1 MIADEKFSGVLTP
14 VLTPFKK
21 DLKPDVNRFIEQCQ
35 WLLSQNVSLAV
46 FGTNSEANSLAVHE
60 KISLL
65 NSLVEAGIN
74 PNSMMPGTGCC
85 SLTESI
91 ELTSHAINLGCKGT
105 LMLPPF
111 YYKEVSDEGIFRSY
125 SEIIQKIGSEKLKI
139 YLYHIPQV
147 SGVGLSINLI
157 DRLVNEYPKVIAG
170 IKDSSGDWE
179 NIKSILDRQWDD
191 FRVFAGTES
200 ILLKTMQA
208 GGAGCISATA
218 NINPKAIYNLYKNWV
233 SDQAEELQIKL
244 NEIRNLMES
253 YPMIPALKA
262 VVAYYSKHI
271 EWNIVRPPLVSLK
284 KDSQEELLQ
293 KLDNFG
299 FNIPGLN

>member
-1 MIADEKFSGVLTP
+1 MIADEKFSGVLSP

-21 DLKPDVNRFIEQCQ
+21 DLKPDVKRFIQQCQ

-74 PNSMMPGTGCC
+74 PDSMMPGTGCC

-91 ELTSHAINLGCKGT
+91 ELTSQAINLGCKGA

-111 YYKEVSDEGIFRSY
+111 YYKEVSDEGIFRNY

-157 DRLVNEYPKVIAG
+157 DRLVNEYPKVIVG

-179 NIKSILDRQWDD
+179 NIKNILDRQWDD
-191 FRVFAGTES
+191 FRVFTGTEF

-244 NEIRNLMES
+244 NKIRNLMES
-253 YPMIPALKA
+253 YPMIPALKS
-262 VVAYYSKHI
+262 VVAYYSKHK

-293 KLDNFG
+293 KLSNFG
-299 FNIPGLN
+299 FNMPGLN

>member
-1 MIADEKFSGVLTP
+1 MIADEKFSGVLSP

-21 DLKPDVNRFIEQCQ
+21 DLKPDVNRLIQQCQ

-74 PNSMMPGTGCC
+74 PDSMMPGTGCC

-91 ELTSHAINLGCKGT
+91 ELTSQAINLGCKGA

-111 YYKEVSDEGIFRSY
+111 YYKEVSDEGIFRNY

-157 DRLVNEYPKVIAG
+157 DRLVNEYPKVIVG

-179 NIKSILDRQWDD
+179 NIKNILDRQWDD
-191 FRVFAGTES
+191 FRVFTGTEF

-244 NEIRNLMES
+244 NKIRNLMES
-253 YPMIPALKA
+253 YPMIPALKS
-262 VVAYYSKHI
+262 VVAYYSKHK

-293 KLDNFG
+293 KLSNFG
-299 FNIPGLN
+299 FNMPGLN

>member
-21 DLKPDVNRFIEQCQ
+21 DLKPDVNRFIKQCQ

-91 ELTSHAINLGCKGT
+91 ELTSHAINLGCKGA

-179 NIKSILDRQWDD
+179 NIKNILDRQWDD

-253 YPMIPALKA
+253 YPMIPALKS

>member
-21 DLKPDVNRFIEQCQ
+21 DLKPDVNRFIKQCQ

-74 PNSMMPGTGCC
+74 PDSMMPGTGCC

-91 ELTSHAINLGCKGT
+91 ELTSQAINLGCKGA

-179 NIKSILDRQWDD
+179 NIKNILDRQWDD

-200 ILLKTMQA
+200 ILLKTLQA

-253 YPMIPALKA
+253 YPMIPALKS
-262 VVAYYSKHI
+262 VVAYYSKHK

-293 KLDNFG
+293 KLSNFG

>member
-1 MIADEKFSGVLTP
+1 MIADEKFSGVLSP

-21 DLKPDVNRFIEQCQ
+21 DLKPDVNRFIQQCQ

-74 PNSMMPGTGCC
+74 PDSMMPGTGCC

-91 ELTSHAINLGCKGT
+91 ELTSQAINLGCKGA

-111 YYKEVSDEGIFRSY
+111 YYKEVSDEGIFRNY

-157 DRLVNEYPKVIAG
+157 DRLVNEYPKVIVG

-179 NIKSILDRQWDD
+179 NIKNILDRQWDD
-191 FRVFAGTES
+191 FRVFTGTEF

-244 NEIRNLMES
+244 NKIRNLMES
-253 YPMIPALKA
+253 YPMIPALKS
-262 VVAYYSKHI
+262 VVAYYSKHK

-293 KLDNFG
+293 KLSNFG
-299 FNIPGLN
+299 FNMPGLN

>member
-21 DLKPDVNRFIEQCQ
+21 DLKPDVNRFIKQCQ

-74 PNSMMPGTGCC
+74 PDSMMPGTGCC

-91 ELTSHAINLGCKGT
+91 ELTSHAINLGCKGA

-179 NIKSILDRQWDD
+179 NIKNILDRQWDD

-200 ILLKTMQA
+200 ILLKTLQA

-253 YPMIPALKA
+253 YPMIPALKS

>member
-91 ELTSHAINLGCKGT
+91 ELTSHAINLGCKGA

-179 NIKSILDRQWDD
+179 NIKNILDRQWDD

-200 ILLKTMQA
+200 ILLKTLQA

-253 YPMIPALKA
+253 YPMIPALKS
-262 VVAYYSKHI
+262 VVAYYSRHI

>member
-1 MIADEKFSGVLTP
+1 MIADEKFSGVLSP

-21 DLKPDVNRFIEQCQ
+21 DLKPDVKRFIQQCQ

-74 PNSMMPGTGCC
+74 PDSMMPGTGCC

-91 ELTSHAINLGCKGT
+91 ELTSHAINLGCKGA

-179 NIKSILDRQWDD
+179 NIKNILDRQWDD

-200 ILLKTMQA
+200 ILLKTLQA

-244 NEIRNLMES
+244 NKIRNLMES
-253 YPMIPALKA
+253 YPMIPALKS
-262 VVAYYSKHI
+262 VVAYYSKHK

-293 KLDNFG
+293 KLSNFG
-299 FNIPGLN
+299 FNMPGLN

>member
-21 DLKPDVNRFIEQCQ
+21 DLKPDVNRFIKQCQ

-91 ELTSHAINLGCKGT
+91 ELTSHAINLGCKGA

-179 NIKSILDRQWDD
+179 NIKNILDRQWDD

-200 ILLKTMQA
+200 ILLKTLQA

-253 YPMIPALKA
+253 YPMIPALKS
-262 VVAYYSKHI
+262 VVAYYSRHI

>member
-21 DLKPDVNRFIEQCQ
+21 DLKPDVNRFIKQCQ

-91 ELTSHAINLGCKGT
+91 ELTSHAINLGCKGA

-179 NIKSILDRQWDD
+179 NIKNILDRQWDD

-200 ILLKTMQA
+200 ILLKTLQA

-253 YPMIPALKA
+253 YPMIPALKS
-262 VVAYYSKHI
+262 VVAYYSKHK

-293 KLDNFG
+293 KLSNFG
-299 FNIPGLN
+299 FNMPGLN

>member
-21 DLKPDVNRFIEQCQ
+21 DLKPDVNRFIKQCQ

-91 ELTSHAINLGCKGT
+91 ELTSHAINLGCKGA

-111 YYKEVSDEGIFRSY
+111 Y
-125 SEIIQKIGSEKLKI
+125 L
-139 YLYHIPQV
+139 
-147 SGVGLSINLI
+147 
-157 DRLVNEYPKVIAG
+157 
-170 IKDSSGDWE
+170 
-179 NIKSILDRQWDD
+179 
-191 FRVFAGTES
+191 
-200 ILLKTMQA
+200 
-208 GGAGCISATA
+208 
-218 NINPKAIYNLYKNWV
+218 
-233 SDQAEELQIKL
+233 
-244 NEIRNLMES
+244 
-253 YPMIPALKA
+253 
-262 VVAYYSKHI
+262 
-271 EWNIVRPPLVSLK
+271 
-284 KDSQEELLQ
+284 
-293 KLDNFG
+293 
-299 FNIPGLN
+299 

>member
-91 ELTSHAINLGCKGT
+91 ELTSHAINLGCKGA

-179 NIKSILDRQWDD
+179 NIKNILDRQWDD

-200 ILLKTMQA
+200 ILLKTLQA

-253 YPMIPALKA
+253 YPMIPALKS

>member
-21 DLKPDVNRFIEQCQ
+21 DLKPDVKRFIQQCQ

-91 ELTSHAINLGCKGT
+91 ELTSHAINLGCKGA

-179 NIKSILDRQWDD
+179 NIKNILDRQWDD

-200 ILLKTMQA
+200 ILLKTLQA

-253 YPMIPALKA
+253 YPMIPALKS
-262 VVAYYSKHI
+262 VVAYYSRHI

>member
-91 ELTSHAINLGCKGT
+91 ELTSHAINLGCKGV

-179 NIKSILDRQWDD
+179 NIKNILDRQWDD

-200 ILLKTMQA
+200 ILLKTLQA

-253 YPMIPALKA
+253 YPMIPALKS
-262 VVAYYSKHI
+262 VVAYYSQNVNW
-271 EWNIVRPPLVSLK
+271 ETVRPPLVSLK
-284 KDSQEELLQ
+284 KATQKELIQ
-293 KLDNFG
+293 KLADLHFDMS
-299 FNIPGLN
+299 

>member
-21 DLKPDVNRFIEQCQ
+21 DLKPDVNRFIKQCQ

-91 ELTSHAINLGCKGT
+91 ELTSHAINLGCKGA

-179 NIKSILDRQWDD
+179 NIKNILDRQWDD

-200 ILLKTMQA
+200 ILLKTLQA

-244 NEIRNLMES
+244 NKIRNLMES
-253 YPMIPALKA
+253 YPMIPALKS
-262 VVAYYSKHI
+262 VVAYYSKHK

-293 KLDNFG
+293 KLSNFG
-299 FNIPGLN
+299 FNMPGLN

>member
-1 MIADEKFSGVLTP
+1 MIADEKFSGVLSP

-21 DLKPDVNRFIEQCQ
+21 DLKPDVKRFIQQCQ

-74 PNSMMPGTGCC
+74 PDSMMPGTGCC

-91 ELTSHAINLGCKGT
+91 ELTSQAINLGCKGA

-170 IKDSSGDWE
+170 IKDSSDDWE
-179 NIKSILDRQWDD
+179 NIKNILDRQWDD

-200 ILLKTMQA
+200 ILLKTLQA

-244 NEIRNLMES
+244 NKIRNLMES
-253 YPMIPALKA
+253 YPMIPALKS
-262 VVAYYSKHI
+262 VVAYYSKHK

-293 KLDNFG
+293 KLSNFG
-299 FNIPGLN
+299 FNMPGLN

>member
-91 ELTSHAINLGCKGT
+91 ELTSHAINLGCKGV

-147 SGVGLSINLI
+147 SGVGLSINLF

-179 NIKSILDRQWDD
+179 NIKNILDRQWDD

-200 ILLKTMQA
+200 ILLKTLQA

-253 YPMIPALKA
+253 YPMIPALKS
-262 VVAYYSKHI
+262 VVAYYSQNVNW
-271 EWNIVRPPLVSLK
+271 ETVRPPFVSLK
-284 KDSQEELLQ
+284 KATQKELIQ
-293 KLDNFG
+293 KLADLHFDMS
-299 FNIPGLN
+299 

>member
-21 DLKPDVNRFIEQCQ
+21 DLKPDVNRFIKQCQ

-74 PNSMMPGTGCC
+74 PDSMMPGTGCC

-91 ELTSHAINLGCKGT
+91 ELTSQAINLGCKGA

-111 YYKEVSDEGIFRSY
+111 YYKEVSDEGIFRNY

-157 DRLVNEYPKVIAG
+157 DRLVNEYPKVIVG

-179 NIKSILDRQWDD
+179 NIKNILDRQWDD
-191 FRVFAGTES
+191 FRVFTGTEF

-253 YPMIPALKA
+253 YPMIPALKS
-262 VVAYYSKHI
+262 VVAYYSKHK

-293 KLDNFG
+293 KLSNFG
-299 FNIPGLN
+299 FNMPGLN

>member
-21 DLKPDVNRFIEQCQ
+21 DLKPDVNRFIKQCQ

-91 ELTSHAINLGCKGT
+91 ELTSHAINLGCKGA

-179 NIKSILDRQWDD
+179 NIKNILDRQWDD

-200 ILLKTMQA
+200 ILLKTLQA

-253 YPMIPALKA
+253 YPMIPALKS

>member
-21 DLKPDVNRFIEQCQ
+21 DLKPDVNRFIKQCQ

-91 ELTSHAINLGCKGT
+91 ELTSHAINLGCKGA

-179 NIKSILDRQWDD
+179 NIKNILDRQWDD

-200 ILLKTMQA
+200 ILLKTLQA

>member
-91 ELTSHAINLGCKGT
+91 ELTSHAINLGCKGA

-179 NIKSILDRQWDD
+179 NIKNILDRQWDD

-253 YPMIPALKA
+253 YPMIPALKS

>member
-21 DLKPDVNRFIEQCQ
+21 DLKPDVNRFIKQCQ

-91 ELTSHAINLGCKGT
+91 ELTSHAINLGCKGA

-179 NIKSILDRQWDD
+179 NIKNILDRQWDD

-253 YPMIPALKA
+253 YPMIPALKS
-262 VVAYYSKHI
+262 VVAYYSRHI